1 MGVGA
6 GQAAGWV
13 LQADTC
19 AACHYLGRRPAAAPL
34 LRRPACPAPA
44 TPAPSGADRLPS
56 PPPRPPQVRVRH
68 SAVSARP
75 LDYVADGKRLL
86 EVIQQYA

>member
-1 MGVGA
+1 
-6 GQAAGWV
+6 
-13 LQADTC
+13 
-19 AACHYLGRRPAAAPL
+19 
-34 LRRPACPAPA
+34 
-44 TPAPSGADRLPS
+44 
-56 PPPRPPQVRVRH
+56 VRVRH